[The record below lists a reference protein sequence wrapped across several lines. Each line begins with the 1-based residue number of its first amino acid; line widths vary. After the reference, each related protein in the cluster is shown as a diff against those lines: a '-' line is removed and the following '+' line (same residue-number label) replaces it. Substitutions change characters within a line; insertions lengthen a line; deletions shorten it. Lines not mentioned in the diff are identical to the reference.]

1 MHEGVQKW
9 LSAPGRISLSITY
22 HRVNSW
28 FYTVCIWEIG
38 SVFLFSQHAAAIGLC
53 DIFRWDGMIEAID
66 DADGLG
72 TFVGDNLRRAEEGV
86 GHGIAVGVLLG
97 ASDEEEDDAAGF
109 SLGEVSLPCLGLG
122 GDGGLALPMEEVAVD
137 GVVFVEGGVGEFF
150 L

>member
-1 MHEGVQKW
+1 
-9 LSAPGRISLSITY
+9 
-22 HRVNSW
+22 
-28 FYTVCIWEIG
+28 
-38 SVFLFSQHAAAIGLC
+38 
-53 DIFRWDGMIEAID
+53 MIEAID

-72 TFVGDNLRRAEEGV
+72 AFVGDDLCGAEEGV